1 MIPIIGERYKC
12 KDCSEE
18 IGFDMCESCYNNPS
32 EVSGRFNQQ
41 HKPEHNFEIVQPRGI
56 GEFIYMLNL
65 DQSDD
70 TDDSDDDGHDFL
82 AQVLSD
88 DALQDV
94 EDGSNDLLE
103 VSALVL
109 SVDVAPDQEDDPNV
123 S

>member
-41 HKPEHNFEIVQPRGI
+41 HKPEHNFEIVPPRGI

-70 TDDSDDDGHDFL
+70 T
-82 AQVLSD
+82 

-109 SVDVAPDQEDDPNV
+109 SVDVAPDQEDDPSV